1 VARDYYEVLGV
12 ARTAGEVEIKK
23 AYRQLAMQFH
33 PDRNR
38 GNKDAEERFK
48 EVSAA
53 YDVLGDAPKRKEYD
67 EVRAMAG
74 SGANPFGPGA
84 GGGFGG
90 AGPFGDDSGVR
101 FETGDMGGLGDLLGN
116 IFGGRGRRGQTTRQP
131 GAGPRRGGDLEAEVH
146 LAFDDAVRGATIA
159 VQLTGAAPCHTC
171 GGTGA
176 APGTVPQTCPQCNG
190 AGTLAVDQGP
200 FSFSQICPRCG
211 GSGRV
216 VEKPSPSSAMVFQ
229 QFNLFPWLTV
239 AQNVAFGLEVAGIKP
254 AETRERVA
262 RFVRLVGLDGFADH
276 YPHELSGGMQQRVG
290 IARALALDPEVLLL
304 DEPFGALDAITREQ
318 LQREIS
324 EILAR
329 ATKTVVF
336 ITHNMDE
343 AIFFSD
349 RILVMGSRPGRILE
363 EVRVDMPRPREADA
377 VRASRQY
384 ATMREHLW
392 SLLSQKA
399 DAP

>member
-1 VARDYYEVLGV
+1 MLQVQDIGKVFAGERGRHDLEVLRDV
-12 ARTAGEVEIKK
+12 RFDVRAGE
-23 AYRQLAMQFH
+23 F
-33 PDRNR
+33 
-38 GNKDAEERFK
+38 
-48 EVSAA
+48 VSII
-53 YDVLGDAPKRKEYD
+53 GP
-67 EVRAMAG
+67 
-74 SGANPFGPGA
+74 SGCGKTTLL
-84 GGGFGG
+84 
-90 AGPFGDDSGVR
+90 R
-101 FETGDMGGLGDLLGN
+101 ILHGLEPA
-116 IFGGRGRRGQTTRQP
+116 TR
-131 GAGPRRGGDLEAEVH
+131 
-146 LAFDDAVRGATIA
+146 
-159 VQLTGAAPCHTC
+159 
-171 GGTGA
+171 
-176 APGTVPQTCPQCNG
+176 GTV
-190 AGTLAVDQGP
+190 AVA
-200 FSFSQICPRCG
+200 
-211 GSGRV
+211 GRV

-239 AQNVAFGLEVAGIKP
+239 AQNIAFGLEVAKVAPGEVR
-254 AETRERVA
+254 ARVA
-262 RFVRLVGLDGFADH
+262 RYVRLVGLDGFADH

-290 IARALALDPEVLLL
+290 IARALALDPAVLLL

-384 ATMREHLW
+384 AAMREHLW

>member
-1 VARDYYEVLGV
+1 MLQVQDIGKVFAGERGRHDLEVLRDV
-12 ARTAGEVEIKK
+12 RFDVRAGE
-23 AYRQLAMQFH
+23 F
-33 PDRNR
+33 
-38 GNKDAEERFK
+38 
-48 EVSAA
+48 VSII
-53 YDVLGDAPKRKEYD
+53 GP
-67 EVRAMAG
+67 
-74 SGANPFGPGA
+74 SGCGKTTLL
-84 GGGFGG
+84 
-90 AGPFGDDSGVR
+90 R
-101 FETGDMGGLGDLLGN
+101 ILHGLEPA
-116 IFGGRGRRGQTTRQP
+116 TR
-131 GAGPRRGGDLEAEVH
+131 
-146 LAFDDAVRGATIA
+146 
-159 VQLTGAAPCHTC
+159 
-171 GGTGA
+171 
-176 APGTVPQTCPQCNG
+176 GTVAV
-190 AGTLAVDQGP
+190 AGRAVK
-200 FSFSQICPRCG
+200 
-211 GSGRV
+211 
-216 VEKPSPSSAMVFQ
+216 KPSPSSAMVFQ

-239 AQNVAFGLEVAGIKP
+239 AQNVAFGLEVAKLPP